1 MAVYE
6 RPFGSGS
13 NLTIRT
19 TISLPENVRPLQ
31 HEEIRGS
38 LELANGSGHRL
49 YLVGGYLRDALGSHL
64 PKDHVCK
71 DFDFAVEGG
80 TGFAFAKHVANSFEG
95 HFVPLDEENDT
106 ARVVMPT
113 GSVLDF
119 SGCVGGTI
127 ASDVWRRDFSINALV
142 WDPSH
147 PDELTD
153 FVGGLEDLKNKSI
166 RALSESSFT
175 DDPLRLLRAYRFAAH
190 INGTIEASTLEWIKQ
205 HAERI
210 TLVAAERINL
220 ELFSILG
227 KSSIAATVQQMADVG
242 LLEYIFPEL
251 EPTRKVTANAFHH
264 LGLFEHT
271 IETIPQL
278 ESRLEELPE
287 WVHESLRKELNA
299 GVTRLSAT
307 KLACLLHD
315 VGKPQTWQVNEDGRH
330 TFYGHDR
337 LGSEMC
343 ETIAERMKWSRPLT
357 RFIVKLVKWHLR
369 PGALSHQGPPTERAV
384 RRFYRDI
391 DEELPELILLAY
403 ADFGATRGPDLNDVE
418 ARQTAENNLQG
429 LLNGYQSFKEKSQ
442 ARVKL
447 LDGNAVMALLGI
459 PGGPIIGE
467 ILEELAEAQEFNE
480 VTNRC
485 EAEAFVREQYSK
497 KYSK

>member
-1 MAVYE
+1 
-6 RPFGSGS
+6 
-13 NLTIRT
+13 LTTRT
-19 TISLPENVRPLQ
+19 TTSLPENVRPLQ

-38 LELANGSGHRL
+38 LELANGSGHRI

-64 PKDHVCK
+64 PSDHVCK

-95 HFVPLDEENDT
+95 HFVPLDESNDT

-147 PDELTD
+147 PDELID
-153 FVGGLEDLKNKSI
+153 FVGGLGDLKTKTI
-166 RALSESSFT
+166 RALSESSFS

-190 INGTIEASTLEWIKQ
+190 INGTIEPSTLDWIKQ

-210 TLVAAERINL
+210 KLVAAERINL
-220 ELFSILG
+220 ELFAILG
-227 KSSIAATVQQMADVG
+227 KNDVASTVKQMADVG

-251 EPTRKVTANAFHH
+251 GPTHKVTANAFHH
-264 LGLFEHT
+264 LGLFDHSV
-271 IETIPQL
+271 ETIPQM
-278 ESRLEELPE
+278 ESRLKELPD
-287 WVHESLRKELNA
+287 WVHESLQKELNA
-299 GVTRLSAT
+299 GISRLSAT
-307 KLACLLHD
+307 KLACILHD
-315 VGKPQTWQVNEDGRH
+315 VGKPQTWQINEDGRH

-337 LGSEMC
+337 LGAEMC
-343 ETIAERMKWSRPLT
+343 ETIAERMKWSRDVT
-357 RFIVKLVKWHLR
+357 KFIVKLVKWHLR
-369 PGALSHQGPPTERAV
+369 PGALFHQGPPTERAV

-391 DEELPELILLAY
+391 DEELPELIVLAY
-403 ADFGATRGPDLNDVE
+403 ADFGATRGPDLNDAD
-418 ARQTAENNLQG
+418 ARQAAENNLRE

-442 ARVKL
+442 TRVKL

-480 VTNRC
+480 VTNRS
-485 EAEAFVREQYSK
+485 EAEAFVRDQYAK